1 MSTEQDSKEC
11 LLINPMESH
20 ILNKYQGFST
30 EHGLFR
36 PEPSS
41 RNIGVEDRHKDL
53 QRKDVLR

>member
-1 MSTEQDSKEC
+1 MPLDK
-11 LLINPMESH
+11 SH
-20 ILNKYQGFST
+20 GKSHPKQISRVF
-30 EHGLFR
+30 HGAWPFFR